1 VYSKS
6 CIGVPLSFGISQD
19 RAWKARLEERLEAG
33 LAGKLEFRREAIGRD
48 EIAEFQ
54 SDFQL
59 GVQLAFHPVP
69 PGFRCRH
76 IRDIHRQWPGG
87 ITDDQQ

>member
-48 EIAEFQ
+48 
-54 SDFQL
+54 
-59 GVQLAFHPVP
+59 
-69 PGFRCRH
+69 
-76 IRDIHRQWPGG
+76 
-87 ITDDQQ
+87 